1 MQIIFLRAAGVRHL
15 RLSWWF
21 ITLCITSILFIG
33 AGLTWFLMPMLQPHS
48 SISPTQLLRKDT
60 LNETG
65 IAVVANRLGQLQAR
79 LDQLDSLSSRL
90 GRALGLGSKKTEKED
105 KKENGA
111 AVPTRSLSPQA
122 LPAALQDQSLLT
134 SEIDTLAQHISFQQ
148 DKLGQ
153 LEGILAKR
161 QLLALSWPNQ
171 IPVRAAH
178 NTSAFGWRQDP
189 FTGIRTFHEGMDL
202 AAPAGHAIL
211 AAAPGK
217 VVFAGMH
224 SGYGIM
230 AEIDHGRGIRTRYG
244 HAQGFLVR
252 PGDLVRGGQVIGSVG
267 STGRSTGSH
276 LHFEVRM
283 NGVAQ
288 NPQNFLGVSQATL
301 LAQAS

>member
-1 MQIIFLRAAGVRHL
+1 M
-15 RLSWWF
+15 
-21 ITLCITSILFIG
+21 G
-33 AGLTWFLMPMLQPHS
+33 AGLAWFLMPMLQPQNGIPQTELS
-48 SISPTQLLRKDT
+48 RKEM

-65 IAVVANRLGQLQAR
+65 VSVVANRLGQLQAR

-90 GRALGLGSKKTEKED
+90 GRALGLGAKKLEKDD

-111 AVPTRSLSPQA
+111 AAPARSLSPQT
-122 LPAALQDQSLLT
+122 LPAVLQDQSLLT
-134 SEIDTLAQHISFQQ
+134 TEIDALAQHISFQQ

-178 NTSAFGWRQDP
+178 NTSRFGWREDP
-189 FTGIRTFHEGMDL
+189 ITGIRTFHEGVDL

-276 LHFEVRM
+276 LHFEVRI
-283 NGVAQ
+283 NGVPQ

>member
-1 MQIIFLRAAGVRHL
+1 MQIIFLRAAGARHL

-21 ITLCITSILFIG
+21 ITLCITSILSIG
-33 AGLTWFLMPMLQPHS
+33 AGLTWLLMPMLQPQS
-48 SISPTQLLRKDT
+48 SPPPIQLSRKDM

-65 IAVVANRLGQLQAR
+65 VAVVVNRLGQLQAR

-90 GRALGLGSKKTEKED
+90 GRALGLGSKKTEKEG
-105 KKENGA
+105 KKENSA
-111 AVPTRSLSPQA
+111 AVPTQSLSSYV
-122 LPAALQDQSLLT
+122 LPAVSQDQSSLT
-134 SEIDTLAQHISFQQ
+134 TEIDTLAQHINFQQ

-153 LEGILAKR
+153 LEDILAKR
-161 QLLALSWPNQ
+161 QLLALSWPSQ

-189 FTGIRTFHEGMDL
+189 FTGIRTFHEGIDL
-202 AAPAGHAIL
+202 AVPAGHAIL

-224 SGYGIM
+224 SGYGVM

-267 STGRSTGSH
+267 NTGRSTGSH
-276 LHFEVRM
+276 LHFEVRI
-283 NGVAQ
+283 NGTAQ
-288 NPQNFLGVSQATL
+288 DPQNFLGVSQATL
-301 LAQAS
+301 LAQTS